1 LKLKLREIRD
11 SGKDGS
17 YFDRLFPSRSK
28 SEFPCAISVRIHN
41 DTVILK
47 LDEQDSLELLQR
59 PFEPNEVNLVQKV
72 LKKGDRVFDIGANIG
87 YYTTLFS
94 SLVGPAGEI
103 TAFEPDPANR
113 SLLQENL
120 TANRCANTSIC
131 ELGVSDKTSSV
142 LLHLCDNN
150 QGMHRIYDSI
160 CCGVE
165 TIEIDCVALDDFV
178 STEQSIDFIKMDIE
192 GAEYKALAGMS
203 RILNQDD
210 LMLLIEFSPFALV
223 EAGAQTAAF
232 IERLIDS
239 NFDIY
244 QIGNTLTRVNE
255 HEVLERAKKFDQ
267 HTDQIIRRSKCA
279 TLSEFGGHLETEFAK
294 IGYPF
299 EILQNWLCIK
309 GRFKTRLTPDLIG

>member
-1 LKLKLREIRD
+1 MREIRD
-11 SGKDGS
+11 SGRDGS
-17 YFDRLFPSRSK
+17 YFNYLFPSRSK
-28 SEFPCAISVRIHN
+28 SEFPFAITVRIHD
-41 DTVILK
+41 DTVTLK
-47 LDEQDSLELLQR
+47 LDEKDSLELLQR

-72 LKKGDRVFDIGANIG
+72 IKKGDRVLDIGANIG

-94 SLVGPAGEI
+94 SLAGS
-103 TAFEPDPANR
+103 TGKVMAFEPDPTNR
-113 SLLQENL
+113 LLLQENL
-120 TANRCANTSIC
+120 DTNHCANTTVY

-160 CCGVE
+160 CCGVD
-165 TIEIDCVALDDFV
+165 TIEIDCVALDDFFD
-178 STEQSIDFIKMDIE
+178 TEQLIDFVKMDIE

-203 RILNQDD
+203 RILSQED
-210 LMLLIEFSPFALV
+210 LMMLIEFSPFALV
-223 EAGAQTAAF
+223 EAGEQTAAF
-232 IERLIDS
+232 VERLIES
-239 NFDIY
+239 NLEIY
-244 QIGNTLTRVNE
+244 QIGNTLTRVDE

-267 HTDQIIRRSKCA
+267 HTDQIISRSKCA

-309 GRFKTRLTPDLIG
+309 GHFKTRLTPDLMG